1 MKYIQIINNLQVIIV
16 HNNYWK
22 LTNNKK
28 RLIQYEVTQQ
38 QKRRD
43 FNRFCNSSLIFHP

>member
-1 MKYIQIINNLQVIIV
+1 MNNLEVIIV

-22 LTNNKK
+22 LPTNKK
-28 RLIQYEVTQQ
+28 RLIQYAVKQQ

-43 FNRFCNSSLIFHP
+43 LNRFCNSSLIFHP